1 MQQLGQDDV
10 DHKQRQVVI
19 INQDTF
25 YRPLTEEENTK
36 ALKGEFNFDHP
47 GTHYVYTIGQLWFI
61 SCVVIVTKPVYVFP
75 YLVLY
80 NFKTVGANK
89 CNLIWLLI

>member
-25 YRPLTEEENTK
+25 YRPLTEEENAK

-47 GTHYVYTIGQLWFI
+47 GTHYVYTIHNYRT
-61 SCVVIVTKPVYVFP
+61 VTKPVYVFP

-89 CNLIWLLI
+89 CNLI

>member
-25 YRPLTEEENTK
+25 YRPLTEEENAK

-47 GTHYVYTIGQLWFI
+47 GTHYVYTIHNYRTI
-61 SCVVIVTKPVYVFP
+61 VIYF
-75 YLVLY
+75 LC
-80 NFKTVGANK
+80 
-89 CNLIWLLI
+89 CNSYYTSICIPIFSSL

>member
-47 GTHYVYTIGQLWFI
+47 GTHYVYTIGQL
-61 SCVVIVTKPVYVFP
+61 
-75 YLVLY
+75 
-80 NFKTVGANK
+80 
-89 CNLIWLLI
+89 

>member
-19 INQDTF
+19 INQDSF
-25 YRPLTEEENTK
+25 YRPLTEEENAR

-47 GTHYVYTIGQLWFI
+47 GTRTDIPNAVIFIKISLIDLMYERQL
-61 SCVVIVTKPVYVFP
+61 
-75 YLVLY
+75 
-80 NFKTVGANK
+80 G
-89 CNLIWLLI
+89 

>member
-47 GTHYVYTIGQLWFI
+47 GTHYVYTIHNYRTI
-61 SCVVIVTKPVYVFP
+61 VIYF
-75 YLVLY
+75 LC
-80 NFKTVGANK
+80 
-89 CNLIWLLI
+89 CNSY

>member
-19 INQDTF
+19 INQDSF
-25 YRPLTEEENTK
+25 YRPLTEEENAR

-47 GTHYVYTIGQLWFI
+47 GTCTDIPNAVIFI
-61 SCVVIVTKPVYVFP
+61 KIFLIDLMYERQ
-75 YLVLY
+75 
-80 NFKTVGANK
+80 FKLAEKVSPNS
-89 CNLIWLLI
+89 

>member
-19 INQDTF
+19 VNQDTF
-25 YRPLTEEENTK
+25 YRPLTEEENAK

-47 GTHYVYTIGQLWFI
+47 GTHYVYTIHNYRTIGIFFL
-61 SCVVIVTKPVYVFP
+61 C
-75 YLVLY
+75 
-80 NFKTVGANK
+80 
-89 CNLIWLLI
+89 CNSY

>member
-25 YRPLTEEENTK
+25 YRPLSEEENAK

-47 GTHYVYTIGQLWFI
+47 GTHAHNYGTF
-61 SCVVIVTKPVYVFP
+61 VI
-75 YLVLY
+75 YLLC
-80 NFKTVGANK
+80 
-89 CNLIWLLI
+89 CNSY

>member
-19 INQDTF
+19 INQDSF
-25 YRPLTEEENTK
+25 YRPLTEEENAR

-47 GTHYVYTIGQLWFI
+47 GTCTDISNAVIFI
-61 SCVVIVTKPVYVFP
+61 KISLIDLMYERQ
-75 YLVLY
+75 
-80 NFKTVGANK
+80 FKLAEKVSPNS
-89 CNLIWLLI
+89 

>member
-19 INQDTF
+19 INQDSF
-25 YRPLTEEENTK
+25 YRPLTEEENAR

-47 GTHYVYTIGQLWFI
+47 GTHTDIPNAVIFIKISLIDLMYERQL
-61 SCVVIVTKPVYVFP
+61 C
-75 YLVLY
+75 
-80 NFKTVGANK
+80 
-89 CNLIWLLI
+89 

>member
-25 YRPLTEEENTK
+25 YRPLTEEENAK

-47 GTHYVYTIGQLWFI
+47 GTHCIHYT
-61 SCVVIVTKPVYVFP
+61 
-75 YLVLY
+75 
-80 NFKTVGANK
+80 
-89 CNLIWLLI
+89 

>member
-25 YRPLTEEENTK
+25 YRPLTEEENAK

-47 GTHYVYTIGQLWFI
+47 GTHYVYTKHNYRTIGIFFL
-61 SCVVIVTKPVYVFP
+61 C
-75 YLVLY
+75 
-80 NFKTVGANK
+80 
-89 CNLIWLLI
+89 CNSY

>member
-19 INQDTF
+19 INQDSF
-25 YRPLTEEENTK
+25 YRPLTEEENAR

-47 GTHYVYTIGQLWFI
+47 GTDISNAVIFI
-61 SCVVIVTKPVYVFP
+61 KIF
-75 YLVLY
+75 LI
-80 NFKTVGANK
+80 
-89 CNLIWLLI
+89 NLMYERQC